1 VRRALGPAGVG
12 ATVLRRREFLR
23 AAGAGVLAGTGALAF
38 GGCGRAGGGPDGD
51 LRIVLANHVWST
63 AIRKRIGE
71 FEDVTHRRV
80 LVSTMTAD
88 QLSSTYNVKLNASA
102 PDVDVMM
109 YRPLQ
114 EQLLF
119 ARNGWLADLTDRVGA
134 DAEYAWPDMQ
144 ASVRERVTT
153 EGRVFGVPIVTERPT
168 LYYRR
173 DLVPDG
179 RPPATLEELFQTAL
193 RLHDPAAGLTGFA
206 GRGQRN
212 GAVSMFSSYL
222 YSFGGDFIVDGRSGI
237 AAPEAIAAYEYYGRL
252 LREAGPLGVSNMSLE
267 QITPIFAQG
276 KAAFAIDA
284 DAVYRNF
291 VDPATSLVG
300 DRTGFAAFPAG
311 PAGSRPFN
319 IPSWG
324 LAINAF
330 SERRDAA
337 WEFLRW
343 ATSPTTVLAQ
353 QRDGVPGARTSAWQD
368 ANALAAFPPDLAASM
383 AAGSATGV
391 PRDRPDVVQV
401 GRARD
406 IVGRPMVAAILGEDV
421 AAAARDA
428 SSELEDFLAR
438 DARQRRI

>member
-1 VRRALGPAGVG
+1 VIRRRD
-12 ATVLRRREFLR
+12 VLRAGAVALF
-23 AAGAGVLAGTGALAF
+23 AAGLV
-38 GGCGRAGGGPDGD
+38 GCGRSGDGPDGD
-51 LRIVLANHVWST
+51 LRLLLNNHVWNA
-63 AIRKRIGE
+63 AIRERIGE
-71 FEDVTHRRV
+71 FEQLSGRRV
-80 LVSTMTAD
+80 VISTMTAD

-102 PDVDVMM
+102 PDIDVMM

-119 ARNGWLADLTDRVGA
+119 ARNGWLADLTDLVTGDAAYDWTDVQEGA
-134 DAEYAWPDMQ
+134 
-144 ASVRERVTT
+144 RERVTT

-179 RPPATLEELFQTAL
+179 PPATLDELVATAAH
-193 RLHDPAAGLTGFA
+193 LHDPTSGLTGFA

-212 GAVSMFSSYL
+212 FAVSQFSSYL

-237 AAPEAIAAYEYYGRL
+237 AAPEALAAYEYYGGL
-252 LREAGPLGVSNMSLE
+252 LREYGPLGVTNMSLE
-267 QITPIFAQG
+267 QITPIFALG
-276 KAAFAIDA
+276 KAVFAMDA
-284 DAVYRNF
+284 DSVYTNF
-291 VDPATSLVG
+291 VDPKKSLVG
-300 DRTGFAAFPAG
+300 DRTGFAPFPAG
-311 PAGSRPFN
+311 PAGSRPYN
-319 IPSWG
+319 ISAWG

-330 SERRDAA
+330 SMRRDAA

-343 ATSPTTVLAQ
+343 ATSPATVLAL
-353 QRDGVPGARTSAWQD
+353 QRAGVPGARTSAWQD
-368 ANALAAFPPDLAASM
+368 PDAGAAFPADLAASM
-383 AAGSATGV
+383 EAGTTTGV

-421 AAAARDA
+421 VAAARDA
-428 SSELEDFLAR
+428 SDEFDDFLVR

>member
-1 VRRALGPAGVG
+1 
-12 ATVLRRREFLR
+12 VLRRRDFLR
-23 AAGAGVLAGTGALAF
+23 AAGIGAAAGLA
-38 GGCGRAGGGPDGD
+38 GCGRSADGPDGD
-51 LRIVLANHVWST
+51 LRLVLNNHVWTT
-63 AIRKRIGE
+63 AIRERIGE
-71 FEDVTHRRV
+71 FEDLTHRRV
-80 LVSTMTAD
+80 SVSTMTAD

-102 PDVDVMM
+102 PDIDVMM

-119 ARNGWLADLTDRVGA
+119 ARNGWFADLTDLVTS
-134 DAEYAWPDMQ
+134 DSEYDWADMQ
-144 ASVRERVTT
+144 EGARERVTNA
-153 EGRVFGVPIVTERPT
+153 GRVFGVPTVTERAT

-179 RPPATLEELFQTAL
+179 PPATLDELFATAA
-193 RLHDPAAGLTGFA
+193 RLHDPASGLTRFA

-212 GAVSMFSSYL
+212 FAVSQFSSYL

-237 AAPEAIAAYEYYGRL
+237 ARPEALAAYEYYGRL
-252 LREAGPLGVSNMSLE
+252 QREAGPLGVTNMSLE

-276 KAAFAIDA
+276 KAAFVIDA
-284 DAVYRNF
+284 DSVYKNF
-291 VDPATSLVG
+291 VDPKTSLVG
-300 DRTGFAAFPAG
+300 DRTGFAPFPAG
-311 PAGSRPFN
+311 PAGSRPYN
-319 IPSWG
+319 IASWG

-343 ATSPTTVLAQ
+343 ATSPATVVAL
-353 QRDGVPGARTSAWQD
+353 QRAGVPGARTSAWQD
-368 ANALAAFPPDLAASM
+368 PEAGAAFPADLAASM
-383 AAGSATGV
+383 EAGTATGV

-421 AAAARDA
+421 VTAARDA
-428 SSELEDFLAR
+428 SDEFDDFLAR

>member
-1 VRRALGPAGVG
+1 
-12 ATVLRRREFLR
+12 VLS
-23 AAGAGVLAGTGALAF
+23 
-38 GGCGRAGGGPDGD
+38 
-51 LRIVLANHVWST
+51 NHVWST
-63 AIRKRIGE
+63 AIRERIGE
-71 FEDVTHRRV
+71 FEDLAHRRV
-80 LVSTMTAD
+80 SVSLMTAD
-88 QLSSTYNVKLNASA
+88 QVSSTYNVKLNASA
-102 PDVDVMM
+102 PDIDVMM

-119 ARNGWLADLTDRVGA
+119 ARNGWFADLTDLVTG
-134 DAEYAWPDMQ
+134 DAEYDWADMQ
-144 ASVRERVTT
+144 EGARERVTNA
-153 EGRVFGVPIVTERPT
+153 GRVFGVPTVTERAT

-179 RPPATLEELFQTAL
+179 PPTALDELFATAA

-212 GAVSMFSSYL
+212 FAVSQFSSYL

-237 AAPEAIAAYEYYGRL
+237 ARPEALAAYEYYGRL
-252 LREAGPLGVSNMSLE
+252 QREAGPLGVTNMSLE

-276 KAAFAIDA
+276 KAAFVIDA
-284 DAVYRNF
+284 DSVYKNF
-291 VDPATSLVG
+291 VDPKTSLVG
-300 DRTGFAAFPAG
+300 DRTGFAPFPAG
-311 PAGSRPFN
+311 PAGSRPYN
-319 IPSWG
+319 IASWG

-343 ATSPTTVLAQ
+343 ATSPATVVAL
-353 QRDGVPGARTSAWQD
+353 QRAGVPGARTSAWQD
-368 ANALAAFPPDLAASM
+368 PEAGAAFPADLAASM
-383 AAGSATGV
+383 EAGTATGV

-421 AAAARDA
+421 VTAARDA
-428 SSELEDFLAR
+428 SDEFDDFLAR

>member
-1 VRRALGPAGVG
+1 
-12 ATVLRRREFLR
+12 VLRRRDFLR
-23 AAGAGVLAGTGALAF
+23 AAGAGALAGLAA
-38 GGCGRAGGGPDGD
+38 CGRSGSGADGD
-51 LRIVLANHVWST
+51 LRLVLSNHVWST
-63 AIRKRIGE
+63 AIRERVGE
-71 FEDVTHRRV
+71 FEDLAHRRV
-80 LVSTMTAD
+80 SVSLMTAD
-88 QLSSTYNVKLNASA
+88 QVSSTYNVKLNASA
-102 PDVDVMM
+102 PDIDVMM

-119 ARNGWLADLTDRVGA
+119 ARNGWLADLTGLVTS
-134 DAEYAWPDMQ
+134 DAEYDWADVQ
-144 ASVRERVTT
+144 EGSRERVTT
-153 EGRVFGVPIVTERPT
+153 EGRVFGVPIVTERAT

-179 RPPATLEELFQTAL
+179 PPATLDELFATAA

-212 GAVSMFSSYL
+212 FAVSQFSSYL

-237 AAPEAIAAYEYYGRL
+237 ARPEALAAYEYYGRL
-252 LREAGPLGVSNMSLE
+252 QREAGPLGVTNMSLE

-276 KAAFAIDA
+276 KAAFVIDA
-284 DAVYRNF
+284 DSVYKNF
-291 VDPATSLVG
+291 VDPKTSLVG

-311 PAGSRPFN
+311 PAGSRPYN
-319 IPSWG
+319 ISAWG

-343 ATSPTTVLAQ
+343 ATSPATVLAL
-353 QRDGVPGARTSAWQD
+353 QRAGVPGARTSVWQD
-368 ANALAAFPPDLAASM
+368 PDAGAALPADLVASM
-383 AAGSATGV
+383 EAGTATGV

-406 IVGRPMVAAILGEDV
+406 IVGRPMVAAILGGDFVSE
-421 AAAARDA
+421 ARDA
-428 SSELEDFLAR
+428 SDEFDDFLAR

>member
-1 VRRALGPAGVG
+1 
-12 ATVLRRREFLR
+12 VLRRRDFLR
-23 AAGAGVLAGTGALAF
+23 AAGAGALAGLAA
-38 GGCGRAGGGPDGD
+38 CGRSGGGADGD
-51 LRIVLANHVWST
+51 LRLVLNNHVWTT
-63 AIRKRIGE
+63 AIRERIGE
-71 FEDVTHRRV
+71 FEDLAHRRV
-80 LVSTMTAD
+80 SVSTMTAD

-119 ARNGWLADLTDRVGA
+119 ARNGWLADLTDLVTG
-134 DAEYAWPDMQ
+134 DAEYDWADVQ
-144 ASVRERVTT
+144 EGARERVTT
-153 EGRVFGVPIVTERPT
+153 EGRVFGVPIVTERST

-179 RPPATLEELFQTAL
+179 PPTTLDELFATAA
-193 RLHDPAAGLTGFA
+193 RLHDPASGLTGFA

-212 GAVSMFSSYL
+212 FAVSQFSSYL
-222 YSFGGDFIVDGRSGI
+222 YSFGGDFVVDGRSGL
-237 AAPEAIAAYEYYGRL
+237 ATPDSLAAYEYYGRL
-252 LREAGPLGVSNMSLE
+252 LREAGPLGVTNMSLE

-276 KAAFAIDA
+276 KAAFVIDA
-284 DAVYRNF
+284 DSVYKNF
-291 VDPATSLVG
+291 VDPKTSLVG
-300 DRTGFAAFPAG
+300 DRTGFAPFPAG
-311 PAGSRPFN
+311 PAGSRPYN
-319 IPSWG
+319 ISSWG

-343 ATSPTTVLAQ
+343 ATSPATVLAL
-353 QRDGVPGARTSAWQD
+353 QRAGVPGARTSVWQD
-368 ANALAAFPPDLAASM
+368 PDAGAAFPTDLAASM
-383 AAGSATGV
+383 EAGTATGV

-428 SSELEDFLAR
+428 SDEFDDFLTR

>member
-1 VRRALGPAGVG
+1 VLRRRDVLRAAGVG
-12 ATVLRRREFLR
+12 A
-23 AAGAGVLAGTGALAF
+23 LAGLA
-38 GGCGRAGGGPDGD
+38 GCGRSGGGADGD
-51 LRIVLANHVWST
+51 LRLVLNNHVWTT
-63 AIRKRIGE
+63 AIRERIGE
-71 FEDVTHRRV
+71 FEDLAHRRV
-80 LVSTMTAD
+80 SVSTMTAD

-119 ARNGWLADLTDRVGA
+119 ARNGWLADLTDLVTGDAGYDWADVQEGA
-134 DAEYAWPDMQ
+134 
-144 ASVRERVTT
+144 RERVTT
-153 EGRVFGVPIVTERPT
+153 EGRVFGVPIVTERST

-179 RPPATLEELFQTAL
+179 PPATLDDLFATAV
-193 RLHDPAAGLTGFA
+193 RLHDPASGLTGFA

-212 GAVSMFSSYL
+212 FAVSQFSSYL
-222 YSFGGDFIVDGRSGI
+222 YSFGGDFVVDGRSGI
-237 AAPEAIAAYEYYGRL
+237 ATPEALAAYEYYGRL
-252 LREAGPLGVSNMSLE
+252 LREAGPLGVTNMSLE

-276 KAAFAIDA
+276 KAAFVIDA
-284 DAVYRNF
+284 DSVYKNF
-291 VDPATSLVG
+291 VDPKTSLVG
-300 DRTGFAAFPAG
+300 DRTGFAPFPAG
-311 PAGSRPFN
+311 PAGSRPYN
-319 IPSWG
+319 VSSWG

-343 ATSPTTVLAQ
+343 ATSPDVVTAL
-353 QRDGVPGARTSAWQD
+353 QRAGVPGARTSAWQD
-368 ANALAAFPPDLAASM
+368 ADAGAAFPPDLAASM
-383 AAGSATGV
+383 EAGTATGV

-406 IVGRPMVAAILGEDV
+406 IVGRPMVAAVLGQDV
-421 AAAARDA
+421 VAAARDA
-428 SSELEDFLAR
+428 SDEFDDFLAR

>member
-1 VRRALGPAGVG
+1 
-12 ATVLRRREFLR
+12 
-23 AAGAGVLAGTGALAF
+23 
-38 GGCGRAGGGPDGD
+38 
-51 LRIVLANHVWST
+51 
-63 AIRKRIGE
+63 
-71 FEDVTHRRV
+71 
-80 LVSTMTAD
+80 MTAD

-119 ARNGWLADLTDRVGA
+119 ARNGWLADLTDRVTA
-134 DAEYAWPDMQ
+134 DAAYAWPDMQ
-144 ASVRERVTT
+144 AGVRERVTT

-193 RLHDPAAGLTGFA
+193 RLHDPASGLTGFA

-212 GAVSMFSSYL
+212 AAVSMFSSYL
-222 YSFGGDFIVDGRSGI
+222 YSFGADFIVDGRSGI
-237 AAPEAIAAYEYYGRL
+237 ATPEAIAAYEYYGRL
-252 LREAGPLGVSNMSLE
+252 LREAGPLGVTNMSLE

-284 DAVYRNF
+284 DAVYLNF

-330 SERRDAA
+330 SERRDVA

-343 ATSPTTVLAQ
+343 ATGPTTVLAL

-368 ANALAAFPPDLAASM
+368 ASALAAFPPDLAASM

-406 IVGRPMVAAILGEDV
+406 IVGRPMVAAILGDDV
-421 AAAARDA
+421 AAEARDA
-428 SSELEDFLAR
+428 SSELDDFLAR

>member
-1 VRRALGPAGVG
+1 M
-12 ATVLRRREFLR
+12 LRRRDFLR
-23 AAGAGVLAGTGALAF
+23 AAGAGALAGLA
-38 GGCGRAGGGPDGD
+38 GCGRSGDGPNGD
-51 LRIVLANHVWST
+51 LRLVLNNHVWTT
-63 AIRKRIGE
+63 AIRERISE
-71 FEDVTHRRV
+71 FEQLSGRRV
-80 LVSTMTAD
+80 IVSTMTAD

-119 ARNGWLADLTDRVGA
+119 ARNGWLADLTDLVTGDAGYNWSDVQEGA
-134 DAEYAWPDMQ
+134 RD
-144 ASVRERVTT
+144 RVTT
-153 EGRVFGVPIVTERPT
+153 EGRVFGVPIVTERST

-179 RPPATLEELFQTAL
+179 PPTTLDELFATAA
-193 RLHDPAAGLTGFA
+193 RLHDPASGLTGFA

-212 GAVSMFSSYL
+212 FAVSQFSSYL

-237 AAPEAIAAYEYYGRL
+237 ARPEALAAYDYYGRL
-252 LREAGPLGVSNMSLE
+252 LREAGPLGVTNMSLE

-276 KAAFAIDA
+276 KAAFVIDA
-284 DAVYRNF
+284 DSVYKNF
-291 VDPATSLVG
+291 VDPKTSLVG
-300 DRTGFAAFPAG
+300 ERTGFAPFPAG
-311 PAGSRPFN
+311 PAGSRPYN
-319 IPSWG
+319 ISSWG

-330 SERRDAA
+330 SERREAA

-343 ATSPTTVLAQ
+343 ATGPATVLAL
-353 QRDGVPGARTSAWQD
+353 QRAGVPGARTSAWQD
-368 ANALAAFPPDLAASM
+368 PEAGAAFPPDLAASM
-383 AAGSATGV
+383 EASTAVGV

-421 AAAARDA
+421 AAEARDA
-428 SSELEDFLAR
+428 SAEFDDFLVR

>member
-1 VRRALGPAGVG
+1 MFVFGGHVIQ
-12 ATVLRRREFLR
+12 RRELLR
-23 AAGAGVLAGTGALAF
+23 VAGLGALAGAGLT
-38 GGCGRAGGGPDGD
+38 GCGSSGGGPDGD
-51 LRIVLANHVWST
+51 LRLVLCNHVWTT
-63 AIRKRIGE
+63 AIRERLPE
-71 FEDVTHRRV
+71 FEQLSGRRV
-80 LVSTMTAD
+80 VVSTMTAD

-119 ARNGWLADLTDRVGA
+119 ARNGWLADLTDLVSGDAGYDWSDVQAGA
-134 DAEYAWPDMQ
+134 
-144 ASVRERVTT
+144 RERVTT

-179 RPPATLEELFQTAL
+179 PPTTLDALRETAL
-193 RLHDPAAGLTGFA
+193 RLHDPAAGMTGFA

-212 GAVSMFSSYL
+212 FAVSMFSSYL
-222 YSFGGDFIVDGRSGI
+222 YSFGGDFIVDGRSGV
-237 AAPEAIAAYEYYGRL
+237 AAPEAIAAYSYYGGL
-252 LREAGPLGVSNMSLE
+252 LRDAGPLGVTNMSLE

-276 KAAFAIDA
+276 RAAFAIDA
-284 DAVYRNF
+284 DSVYLNF
-291 VDPATSLVG
+291 VDPQTSLVG
-300 DRTGFAAFPAG
+300 DRTGFAPFPAG

-319 IPSWG
+319 IASWG

-343 ATSPTTVLAQ
+343 ATSPETVLAL
-353 QRDGVPGARTSAWQD
+353 QRAGVPGARDSAWQD
-368 ANALAAFPPDLAASM
+368 PDAGAAFPPDLAASM
-383 AAGSATGV
+383 LAGSATGV

-421 AAAARDA
+421 AAEARDA
-428 SSELEDFLAR
+428 SAEFDEFLVR

>member
-1 VRRALGPAGVG
+1 
-12 ATVLRRREFLR
+12 VLRRRDFLR
-23 AAGAGVLAGTGALAF
+23 AAGVGALGA
-38 GGCGRAGGGPDGD
+38 GLAGCGRSGDGPGGD
-51 LRIVLANHVWST
+51 LRLVLCNHVWTT
-63 AIRKRIGE
+63 AIRERIGE
-71 FEDVTHRRV
+71 FEDLTGRRAS
-80 LVSTMTAD
+80 VSTMTAD

-119 ARNGWLADLTDRVGA
+119 ARNGWLADLTDLVTGDAGYDWADVQQGA
-134 DAEYAWPDMQ
+134 
-144 ASVRERVTT
+144 RERVTT
-153 EGRVFGVPIVTERPT
+153 EGRVFGVPIVTERST

-179 RPPATLEELFQTAL
+179 PPTTLDELFATAA
-193 RLHDPAAGLTGFA
+193 RLHDPASGLTGFA

-212 GAVSMFSSYL
+212 FAVSQFSSYL
-222 YSFGGDFIVDGRSGI
+222 YSFGGDFIVDGRSAI
-237 AAPEAIAAYEYYGRL
+237 ATPEALAAYEFYGRL
-252 LREAGPLGVSNMSLE
+252 LREAGPLGVTNMSLE

-276 KAAFAIDA
+276 KAAFVIDA
-284 DAVYRNF
+284 DSVYKNF
-291 VDPATSLVG
+291 VDPKTSLVG
-300 DRTGFAAFPAG
+300 DRTGFAPFPAG
-311 PAGSRPFN
+311 PAGSRPYN
-319 IPSWG
+319 ISSWG

-343 ATSPTTVLAQ
+343 ATSPATVLAM
-353 QRDGVPGARTSAWQD
+353 QRAGVPGARTSAWQD
-368 ANALAAFPPDLAASM
+368 PDAGAALPADLATSM
-383 AAGSATGV
+383 EAGTATGV

-421 AAAARDA
+421 VAEARDA
-428 SSELEDFLAR
+428 SQEFDDFLVR